1 MNTKSLALAFA
12 SLTMFATTGVA
23 IAGSAT
29 APLVVSATVAA
40 SCSISTTP
48 VSFGAY
54 DPASAAATTSTGSVT
69 LSCVKNSDPSISLT
83 LGLYAVGSVRGMKD
97 SVITN
102 TDVLSYQLYQPSSL
116 VPNTACTFNETT
128 AWGSTGTELFDPAAA
143 TSIAPQTYNICG
155 KILPGQD
162 VANGSYQDTVTAQVD
177 FF

>member
-54 DPASAAATTSTGSVT
+54 DPASAAETTTTGSVI

-83 LGLYAVGSVRGMKD
+83 LGLHAVGSVRGMKD
-97 SVITN
+97 SVLTN
-102 TDVLSYQLYQPSSL
+102 TDVLSYQLYQPPSL
-116 VPNTACTFNETT
+116 VSNIPCTFGETT
-128 AWGSTGTELFDPAAA
+128 VWGTGADLFDPAAA

-177 FF
+177 F